1 MAVRKRTNGLTCPA
15 DGGGAAG
22 GGRARMWEHALGL
35 VEITSHVLHV
45 QLKLHVLVLHGLDR
59 VFLLRTSDIGK
70 RLQYLGTNQR
80 AQPSKS
86 GAVCFRKADSAGICQ

>member
-1 MAVRKRTNGLTCPA
+1 MGTRFGAGGNHLSRATCP
-15 DGGGAAG
+15 
-22 GGRARMWEHALGL
+22 
-35 VEITSHVLHV
+35 V
-45 QLKLHVLVLHGLDR
+45 KLHVLVLHGLDR

-86 GAVCFRKADSAGICQ
+86 GPVCFCKADGAGICQ